1 MSREIGQSYQF
12 GPFRLDLSEHTL
24 LRDGQPVPI
33 TPKVFDVLAVLV
45 RHSGHLVVK
54 DTLLREVW
62 PGSFVEEGALNRT
75 VSVLRKALGDSPS
88 GQKYIETV
96 PKRGYR
102 FVAPVSESPDDSSG
116 SVVDPHSRAVIDIEA
131 NDMHSVDLSNTAQVR
146 TTRTRISQRAPAIA
160 GALLLLIV
168 AALSYAIRGRDEPK
182 TNAPLTSAPAHRQVT
197 FTGKSGTPAIS
208 ADGRRIAYVSDESA
222 DRAGTGGWPALE
234 IFSRNLDPALV
245 TDGSG

>member
-1 MSREIGQSYQF
+1 MSSEAGQSYQF

-24 LRDGQPVPI
+24 LRDGQLVPL
-33 TPKVFDVLAVLV
+33 TPKVSDVLGVLV
-45 RHSGHLVVK
+45 RHSGHLVTK
-54 DTLLREVW
+54 ETLLREVW

-116 SVVDPHSRAVIDIEA
+116 SVVDPHGRAAIDIEA
-131 NDMHSVDLSNTAQVR
+131 NDTPSVDLSNTAQAR
-146 TTRTRISQRAPAIA
+146 TTRTRMSQQAAAIA

-168 AALSYAIRGRDEPK
+168 AALSYAIRGRGEP
-182 TNAPLTSAPAHRQVT
+182 TAGCTAA
-197 FTGKSGTPAIS
+197 
-208 ADGRRIAYVSDESA
+208 
-222 DRAGTGGWPALE
+222 RA
-234 IFSRNLDPALV
+234 
-245 TDGSG
+245 